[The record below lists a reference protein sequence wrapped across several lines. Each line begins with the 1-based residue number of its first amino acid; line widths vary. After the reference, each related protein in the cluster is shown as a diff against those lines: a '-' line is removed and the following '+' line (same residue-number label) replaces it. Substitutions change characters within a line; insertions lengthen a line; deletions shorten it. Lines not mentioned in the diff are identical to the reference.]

1 MPSSKSRRTAAK
13 VSPESLSLEI
23 FLPSCR
29 GAVLTCDPLT
39 NVPLVLTVHA
49 LDDREAGV
57 LQKKIRR

>member
-1 MPSSKSRRTAAK
+1 
-13 VSPESLSLEI
+13 
-23 FLPSCR
+23 
-29 GAVLTCDPLT
+29 VLTCDPPT